1 MTLPKRPDGI
11 PGRFLRELLLQSGQF
26 ALFYTLMM
34 VSQYGAEFLLEGES
48 AAITAALALQTIFL
62 AVLGANPFARFFGSL
77 ITPAVYTLVAS
88 RAGPG
93 FLFDAMHIA
102 FWVYS
107 LTAGIFQT
115 ITRIFKNRLLGF
127 VLDFISTLFNAT
139 AFLFS
144 YTYFDVAHIIDEMI
158 SSGTGGTVVR
168 ADELSITGI
177 FAWLPVLIS
186 DPLYGYIML
195 VFGVFAIAIG
205 LARTDVMR
213 FKHRLHDLFGQ
224 YTDEV
229 KRDGMIKF
237 GKARTESKELC
248 IVFADL
254 RGFSKI
260 CEVNEPQAV
269 TEMLNVWF
277 GNWAQAIERHGGI
290 IDKFMGDQMMAV
302 FGLVKQKT
310 RKRSKSALADPC
322 DRAVA
327 AILEMRGS
335 IAELRLQLLESGLPS
350 PTHFGAGIHYGQVM
364 TGVVGGGRHR
374 HFTII
379 GNAVNSTARLE
390 SASDT
395 LKTSCVISE
404 LVYSRLGTEHQ
415 SHFKALARMRLGSKA
430 ETVRVY
436 GLKETEEK
444 S

>member
-11 PGRFLRELLLQSGQF
+11 PGRFMRELLLQSGQF

-34 VSQYGAEFLLEGES
+34 VSQYGAEFLLEGDS
-48 AAITAALALQTIFL
+48 AAIAAALALQTIFL

-77 ITPAVYTLVAS
+77 ITPAVYTLIAS
-88 RAGPG
+88 RTGPG
-93 FLFDAMHIA
+93 FLFDAMHVA

-144 YTYFDVAHIIDEMI
+144 YTYFDVARIIDEMV

-177 FAWLPVLIS
+177 FAWLPVLLS

-195 VFGVFAIAIG
+195 VLGVFAIAIG
-205 LARTDVMR
+205 LARTDVTR

-224 YTDEV
+224 YSDEG

-237 GKARTESKELC
+237 GRARAESRELC

-254 RGFSKI
+254 RGFGKI
-260 CEVNEPQAV
+260 TEVNEPQAV
-269 TEMLNVWF
+269 AEMLNVWF
-277 GNWAQAIERHGGI
+277 GNWSRAIEKHGGV
-290 IDKFMGDQMMAV
+290 IDKFMGDEMMAV
-302 FGLVKQKT
+302 FGLVKPKT
-310 RKRSKSALADPC
+310 RKKLKSAPPDPC
-322 DRAVA
+322 DKAVA
-327 AILEMRGS
+327 AILEMRES

-364 TGVVGGGRHR
+364 TGIVGGGRR
-374 HFTII
+374 KEFTVI
-379 GNAVNSTARLE
+379 GNTVNSAARLE
-390 SASDT
+390 AASAT
-395 LKTSCVISE
+395 LRTSCAISE
-404 LVYSRLGTEHQ
+404 KVFSRLSPEHQ
-415 SHFKALARMRLGSKA
+415 SHFKALARIKLGSKA

-436 GLKETEEK
+436 GLQETEEK